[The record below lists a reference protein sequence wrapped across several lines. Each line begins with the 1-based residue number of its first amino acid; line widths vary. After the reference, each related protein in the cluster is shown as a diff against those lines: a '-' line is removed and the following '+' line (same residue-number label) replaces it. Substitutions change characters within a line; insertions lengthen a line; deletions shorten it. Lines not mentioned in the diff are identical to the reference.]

1 MGRLIV
7 SANMTTD
14 MVIDPLEGW
23 FQPDLAAADGLAQL
37 SAADAIILGRE
48 TYEKLA
54 GFWPKSDDE
63 WAEHDHS
70 DAQTRRVAH
79 PRGAAHM
86 ERTTARH

>member
-23 FQPDLAAADGLAQL
+23 FQPDLAMADGLAQL
-37 SAADAIILGRE
+37 SAADVIVLGRE

-54 GFWPKSDDE
+54 DFWPKSDEE
-63 WAEHDHS
+63 WAELINPMLNLS
-70 DAQTRRVAH
+70 T
-79 PRGAAHM
+79 
-86 ERTTARH
+86 